1 MKLTMKTLKLFAFVI
16 ITSVVYSC
24 TKSPTEGI
32 IQVIKLSNSAPI
44 ANATVRIYVDNPDPA
59 ANSGF
64 FLCGS
69 KDLIPEMVYVT
80 SASGVTEKIC
90 FELPAVLKVEV
101 NGPNGEFGTSTL
113 SLEEGETTTLTVKV
127 N

>member
-44 ANATVRIYVDNPDPA
+44 ANAMVRLYVDNPDPTKDA
-59 ANSGF
+59 GF

-69 KDLIPEMVYVT
+69 KELIPEMKYIT

-101 NGPNGEFGTSTL
+101 VGPNGEFGTSTL